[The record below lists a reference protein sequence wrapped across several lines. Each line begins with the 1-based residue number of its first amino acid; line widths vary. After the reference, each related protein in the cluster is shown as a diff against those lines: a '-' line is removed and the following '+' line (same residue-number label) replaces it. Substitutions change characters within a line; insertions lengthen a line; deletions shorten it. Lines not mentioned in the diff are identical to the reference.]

1 MKKVLIVAQRF
12 PPAGSVGSFRVTK
25 FVKYLGTFG
34 WQPVVLTV
42 RENCYP
48 LGVWLDHGLERDIP
62 EGTRIYRTRVW
73 GSRLINDEGTRWVPF
88 LLFALFRVI
97 QREQPRVLYL
107 TGGPFF
113 PLIAGPIVKLFF
125 RLPYLIDLRDPWKL
139 AKHKIPLH
147 GAKDHLF
154 HWLTNF
160 WEPIVLRHAARV
172 IVVTDTMLQ
181 EYTTAYP
188 EHKSKFTVITNG
200 FDPNDFQS
208 LSPVKYSGFT
218 IVYPGKFRRSEAFHD
233 PEPFLQSIKI
243 LRERG
248 LQIKFVHI
256 GPVEHEVVIR
266 VDQIGIRDCV
276 ELIGPRAYSDTL
288 NYMVGADLL
297 LVIGSERK
305 MGLPVKMFDYMGC
318 KRPILVLFCKGEE
331 LSIIA
336 KEVPGARLLE
346 NEDPQAIAA
355 AIEELYYNSR
365 NLDGEADKSTDRKY
379 HRKYLT
385 ELLAKILDQATLAA
399 GKKLMA

>member
-12 PPAGSVGSFRVTK
+12 PPAGGVGSFRVTK

-42 RENCYP
+42 CEDGYP
-48 LGVWLDHGLERDIP
+48 FGVWLDHGLERDIP

-73 GSRLINDEGTRWVPF
+73 RSRLINDEGTRWVPF
-88 LLFALFRVI
+88 LLFAFLGVI
-97 QREQPRVLYL
+97 QREQPQVLYL

-113 PLIAGPIVKLFF
+113 PLIAGPIVKLLF

-139 AKHKIPLH
+139 ARHKIPLR
-147 GAKDHLF
+147 GAKAHLF

-172 IVVTDTMLQ
+172 IVVTNTMLQ

-188 EHKSKFTVITNG
+188 KLKSKFTVITNG

-218 IVYPGKFRRSEAFHD
+218 IVYTGKFRRSEAFHD

-243 LRERG
+243 LRERR
-248 LQIKFVHI
+248 LQVKFIHV
-256 GPVEHEVVIR
+256 GPIEPEVVIR

-276 ELIGPRAYSDTL
+276 ELVGPRPYSETL
-288 NYMVGADLL
+288 SFMVGADLL

-305 MGLPVKMFDYMGC
+305 MGLPIKMFDYMGC

-331 LSIIA
+331 LSALA
-336 KEVPGARLLE
+336 KEVPGASLLE

-355 AIEELYYNSR
+355 AIEELYYNRR
-365 NLDGEADKSTDRKY
+365 NPDVEADKSTTRKY

-385 ELLAKILDQATLAA
+385 ELLAEILNQAIIP
-399 GKKLMA
+399 GHKE